1 MNKCVISIANDFSKT
16 PAGRYETDGPYSGQ
30 LFRDKFLI
38 PALQRCDIVTINL
51 DGTIGYGSS
60 FLEEAFAGVVRLK
73 VFSKKDLLKKLTI
86 ISSRELYKETIID
99 YIREA

>member
-30 LFRDKFLI
+30 RFRNELLI
-38 PALQRCDIVTINL
+38 PTLQDCDKVTINL

-60 FLEEAFAGVVRLK
+60 FLEEAFAGVVRLNI
-73 VFSKKDLLKKLTI
+73 FSKKELLKKLTI
-86 ISSRELYKETIID
+86 ISSRELYKETIIN